1 MRPTGSELHPKPAVS
16 YGEFMQKS
24 KLVFSWVVTILCASL
39 LAPFL
44 FLAWRLMDSA
54 YLKAAVSLLANPGAG
69 QVDKVKSFYSI
80 YVWSGDLAIAATNFA
95 LIILLLIVI
104 RWTFS
109 WRKTLRG

>member
-1 MRPTGSELHPKPAVS
+1 
-16 YGEFMQKS
+16 MQNS
-24 KLVFSWVVTILCASL
+24 KLVFSWFITIACASL
-39 LAPFL
+39 SVPLL

-54 YLKAAVSLLANPGAG
+54 YSRAAVSLLANPGAG
-69 QVDKVKSFYSI
+69 QVNKVKSFYSI

>member
-1 MRPTGSELHPKPAVS
+1 
-16 YGEFMQKS
+16 MQKW
-24 KLVFSWVVTILCASL
+24 KFIFSWVATITCASL

-54 YLKAAVSLLANPGAG
+54 YLRAAVLLLANPDAG

-95 LIILLLIVI
+95 LIILLLMVV

-109 WRKTLRG
+109 WRKTYRRQEKQ